1 MPTTDPLVHLP
12 VHNFSHMGHVIVVDG
27 CLDVG
32 TATKYHLTPIRL
44 NLRCE
49 CPEKDLDTIID
60 TLSKNREA
68 LKAKIRASAPVQ
80 TAAKIAPKPVTPPP
94 VRTGPRKKFA

>member
-1 MPTTDPLVHLP
+1 LSIHDHTRMAHA
-12 VHNFSHMGHVIVVDG
+12 IVVEG

-32 TATKYHLTPIRL
+32 TASKYFLTPVRL

-49 CPEKDLDTIID
+49 CPEKDLDAIID
-60 TLSKNREA
+60 TLSKHRDA
-68 LKAKIRASAPVQ
+68 LKARIRSA
-80 TAAKIAPKPVTPPP
+80 TATPSSATAPAP